1 VRVPLL
7 VTWVVLS
14 LLLSTAAWTPPYRQL
29 EHLSGSSFTPQFEQ
43 GGTIPATSDWPQ
55 LGYNAQRT
63 NASPVQVDPPY
74 CYIWK
79 WYEATI
85 PSRAQPIVANGR
97 LFVGSVDGIFY
108 GRDAATGA
116 PLWHYV
122 TNNPIRHSA
131 AVWQDVVV
139 FSDHLGSTYGLAVTD
154 GTLRWRQETG
164 SSSTA
169 PLVDTAR
176 ARIYVASSDGRVSA
190 LHADNGALIWQIDLD
205 FPVLTTPSLSEDG
218 TTIFLGTEQ
227 IDAIALNAADGVVLW
242 RTRLQ
247 GQSLAERYPVVLGD
261 NVYYR
266 SQPLDFFHLLL
277 QEGDRVMDEAG
288 PLLSDWDA
296 DWALVRGEIVSFL
309 TSQPSRQTFF
319 ALNGRNG
326 ALQGVAPVLYT
337 YGLND
342 VAAPPVVH
350 NNTLYLAY
358 RARHGIQTDGNAVHV
373 STKYDAELGRMDP
386 TTLDITGLKQVNF
399 PTYNAEFRMTSDE
412 NAVLTLSGDLLLV
425 DNWERLGGIDLASR
439 ELVSVGNVSNDWP
452 ECGPWIPGEPNTIQ
466 CGPAG
471 ANPFFPLSGRAEDA
485 AYPFPSPRITEGG
498 IRGGA
503 IAAQGM
509 LFWRVIAGGLAGIA
523 SQEGGNCPSPL
534 VYTETAGAD
543 VTSLPTPPPVAV
555 TRSLTDYI
563 EDDLTTPVPFPPA
576 DLTAR
581 LNDEI
586 QTLVATN
593 EHLMPLYLQRGFSVS
608 SVWPPDTANPP
619 GPPVIGHQSAGNTYW
634 HDPGELIYTLAL
646 AYPYLNADLK
656 AQVYDYVVSALAR
669 YSPLENLPW
678 SNAARDWLRSGAA
691 RESYDVHLRTE
702 LNAWPPPAPSLS
714 SLYAIWLWSKNSGD
728 WSYATEHWP
737 QAKSLFSSRRQT
749 VTDYYANL
757 AGVIGYLR
765 IAQHLGDTA
774 AVTEA
779 EQVALSALE
788 DGKDFARY
796 AQFAAE
802 AYLDPRGYSTGLSMP
817 VFWGLTPEVGRYL
830 REQTQGEAIA
840 YITAKEESDDGLRWW
855 YLTRAGIHG
864 EVGETSF
871 LAPTSAWSH
880 FLAHA
885 YIRKTDQEQLR
896 LWLDRP
902 WGRGDLYSIQKIVAT
917 LHAEPREALVLHRL
931 YAPVISR

>member
-1 VRVPLL
+1 MRVPLL

-74 CYIWK
+74 CYVWK

-108 GRDAATGA
+108 ARDAATGA

-131 AVWQDVVV
+131 AVWLDVVV

-169 PLVDTAR
+169 PLVDTTR
-176 ARIYVASSDGRVSA
+176 DRLYVASSNGRVSA
-190 LHADNGALIWQIDLD
+190 LQADNGALIWQIDLD
-205 FPVLTTPSLSEDG
+205 VPVLTTPSLSEDG

-227 IDAIALNAADGVVLW
+227 IDAVALNAADGVVLW

-296 DWALVRGEIVSFL
+296 DWALVHNEIVSYL
-309 TSQPSRQTFF
+309 TDQPSRQTFF
-319 ALNGRNG
+319 ALNGRTG

-350 NNTLYLAY
+350 NNALYLAY

-425 DNWERLGGIDLASR
+425 DNWERLGGINLASR

-523 SQEGGNCPSPL
+523 TQEGGNCPSPL
-534 VYTETAGAD
+534 VYTETPGAD

-555 TRSLTDYI
+555 TRSLSDYI

-576 DLTAR
+576 DLVAR

-586 QTLVATN
+586 RTLVATN

-608 SVWPPDTANPP
+608 LVWPPDTANPP
-619 GPPVIGHQSAGNTYW
+619 GPPVISHQSAGNTYW

-656 AQVYDYVVSALAR
+656 AQAYDYVVSALDR

-678 SNAARDWLRSGAA
+678 SNSARDWLRSGAA
-691 RESYDVHLRTE
+691 RESYNVHLRPE
-702 LNAWPPPAPSLS
+702 LNTWPPPAPSLS

-765 IAQHLGDTA
+765 IAQHLGDTTA
-774 AVTEA
+774 ADDAT
-779 EQVALSALE
+779 QVALSALE

-840 YITAKEESDDGLRWW
+840 YITAKEDRDEGLRWW

-885 YIRKTDQEQLR
+885 YIRNTDQEQLR

-931 YAPVISR
+931 YAPAISR